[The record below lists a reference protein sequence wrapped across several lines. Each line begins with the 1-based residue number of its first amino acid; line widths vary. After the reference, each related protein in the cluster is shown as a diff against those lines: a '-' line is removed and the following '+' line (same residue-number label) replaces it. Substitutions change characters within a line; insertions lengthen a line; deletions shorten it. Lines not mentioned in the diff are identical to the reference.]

1 METSPAADNGAPRG
15 IDTFELFLPEDLA
28 DRAPEVPIL
37 PGMTQTDHMMQL
49 IYGLGR
55 TCPDQRDPVE
65 EFRSF
70 NFCHRPQPTAIASEA
85 RSDASDESEDQ
96 EQSEDEEDVLI
107 RNPLA
112 NEDYLDVWVDDQY
125 AHEGNEMDAWFARFP
140 AIKREPLDELGPLHT
155 QRADIGNAPAQQ
167 DVATDESGKS
177 KDKDS
182 KSKDK
187 EDVSPI
193 FACILLANGSPLVPY
208 PAETLQEIGNIQA
221 SRFATNIKLEQ
232 KLLCHAECHIGVNI
246 CYGVHNVQIASIT
259 LAMSDLS
266 FTPRDSYLT
275 AQSYKACL
283 AGAGIGVEPS
293 HGAFHI
299 NLNTSNQNT
308 AIYFK
313 DRAIQELQGLHM
325 PGLTTLQSRLEKW
338 FSSPKLNITILVTD
352 QWKDFERW
360 GFGLTQVYANSS
372 LDPLKPLKVNSRGQP
387 ITVRNYAKLPEDAR
401 TLPAKTRFRNVDE
414 MLTKLGDAS
423 AREHAYE
430 QWSSRELAGI
440 DCRAVMIPIGPQ
452 TCMLKREGQDVE
464 VPYLYSFSVIDTT
477 DDGLFAQLAPPLN
490 AGVKIQVEIP
500 YTKVEFPTERY
511 KSEQEIVV
519 MIGNTIHKDLWNHW
533 PQKKLARDEVE
544 QAWADDYARLIKP
557 YVRPEKFDDKDELVQ
572 GFAYM
577 LSTKLQKVRADKDMG
592 TASETPKEHLE
603 RTIAIVN
610 RYRNDLKIPLDTT
623 ADIPQFTAVRMAHD
637 EPLTSLSDFQFIAV
651 RPKQM
656 GWPKSAMTP
665 PAPFLDF
672 REPRT
677 PNARNH
683 ENLAASFSVRNK
695 DRDDKYL
702 VHIRFIAVDDDMT
715 AKSKV
720 QGLIKMKEF
729 QNMPVVEW
737 FTTFKGNPIT
747 TNVTDTFSVLR
758 RAMHYFHYDTALPF
772 SEYDGVPTE
781 LLHPEPRRNADG
793 KLIQVTTSEFQRRE
807 TTMTQLLVDQLSYF
821 SDDQRSAIHMLT
833 KAPFGLLVI
842 EGVPC
847 SGKTTLAHAI
857 LRACM
862 YSSFTEDMTTSRQES
877 TKITDLD
884 DDSDSDCEPDDDR
897 YNIKPTIPRPREDEK
912 KDESK
917 DKNEKDEDNGNSLV
931 DCYDIPR
938 LACGP
943 TVAEFQAM
951 ILQAQASA
959 HSLPTFCLALFSLI
973 RDTYCRNFETVRP
986 DYLPKSITNR
996 VRNKHWHAWT
1006 SEVLALLGR
1015 DPDAQVENEP
1025 DAAPA
1030 VEPAKTTEEILME
1043 LGVTQEQPLE
1053 HIPCNPQVMIIAN
1066 QNVNGHEAAKLMQKS
1081 LNDELKF
1088 DELIIRVTNLDLE
1101 RKALKNGFRPQHDDG
1116 VRHTPGL
1123 ADFVH
1128 MGIDSAKLNAFA
1140 ARTGDFAPSKHGG
1153 IWKIENIMR
1162 QRLVEGERPALMRE
1176 LQRLS
1181 NPADIFSQEQMQE
1194 LDTSIREFMKQI
1206 LNEARVVI
1214 CTFVVAQTLIHKE
1227 LYNPAVVLIEEASRE
1242 PELLVRWAQTAMSTR
1257 LLILTG
1263 DYRQDQPFI
1272 SGRYTRDKDHANVFL
1287 PQLLTP
1293 LSKRIMT
1300 ERPDCAVFL
1309 SENRRQQGGL
1319 HEIAS
1324 DIIYDGKMR
1333 TIYDPRYP
1341 SQLASTYHAFAQDLI
1356 RKMRIAS
1363 KGRDV
1368 KKGRVAECLTGNRVT
1383 LVCNSPVA
1391 KRGLSSASAIQAR
1404 LAVDYAAL
1412 IHQSQ
1417 IPGSDGITRPRIC
1430 IITPYSAQVDE
1441 VKTLLRRASPKEL
1454 CHDLIEVRTQTS
1466 ATGGEWDVVIL
1477 SFVSDRNMGF
1487 LSETNRINVML
1498 TRSKFLSIDIFDA
1511 NFFDSPKGH
1520 RAFVIRRYKDSQA
1533 LNGAIGRDQ
1542 RNWATVCKRCY
1553 LPHDKDCRATLKCFF
1568 CSGEHHVRNCKQK
1581 GVLDPLISP
1590 DLMKLAPPGQDAGD
1604 AGHVEG

>member
-1 METSPAADNGAPRG
+1 M
-15 IDTFELFLPEDLA
+15 L
-28 DRAPEVPIL
+28 
-37 PGMTQTDHMMQL
+37 
-49 IYGLGR
+49 
-55 TCPDQRDPVE
+55 
-65 EFRSF
+65 
-70 NFCHRPQPTAIASEA
+70 
-85 RSDASDESEDQ
+85 
-96 EQSEDEEDVLI
+96 QSEDEEDVLI

-112 NEDYLDVWVDDQY
+112 NEDYLDVWVDGQY
-125 AHEGNEMDAWFARFP
+125 AYEGDEMDAWFASFP
-140 AIKREPLDELGPLHT
+140 ATKREPLDELGPLYT
-155 QRADIGNAPAQQ
+155 QRADIGNAPSQQ

-187 EDVSPI
+187 EDISPT
-193 FACILLANGSPLVPY
+193 FACIVLANGCPLVPY

-232 KLLCHAECHIGVNI
+232 KLLCHAECHIGVTI
-246 CYGVHNVQIASIT
+246 CYGVSNVQIASIT
-259 LAMSDLS
+259 LAMSDLLG
-266 FTPRDSYLT
+266 TPRDAYLE

-283 AGAGIGVEPS
+283 AGARIDVEPS
-293 HGAFHI
+293 HGAFLI
-299 NLNTSNQNT
+299 NLYSSNQDT
-308 AIYFK
+308 AIHFSN
-313 DRAIQELQGLHM
+313 RAIQELHKLRM

-338 FSSPKLNITILVTD
+338 FSSPKLNITILVTT
-352 QWKDFERW
+352 QWKDFEQW
-360 GFGLTQVYANSS
+360 GFRLTQMYANSS

-387 ITVRNYAKLPEDAR
+387 ITVRNYAQLPEDAR
-401 TLPAKTRFRNVDE
+401 VLPAKTRFRNVDE
-414 MLTKLGDAS
+414 ILTKLGDAS

-440 DCRAVMIPIGPQ
+440 DCRAVMIPIGSQ
-452 TCMLKREGQDVE
+452 TCILKRDGQDVE

-477 DDGLFAQLAPPLN
+477 DDGLFARLAPPLN

-500 YTKVEFPTERY
+500 YTKVESPTEN

-519 MIGNTIHKDLWNHW
+519 MIGSSIHKDLWNHR
-533 PQKKLARDEVE
+533 PQRKLAKDEVE

-557 YVRPEKFDDKDELVQ
+557 YVRPEKFDDKDEVVQ
-572 GFAYM
+572 GFAYL
-577 LSTKLQKVRADKDMG
+577 LSTKLQKVRADKDTG
-592 TASETPKEHLE
+592 AKAETPKEHRL
-603 RTIAIVN
+603 RTIDIAN
-610 RYRNDLKIPLDTT
+610 RYRNHLKVPLDTT
-623 ADIPQFTAVRMAHD
+623 ADIPHFTAVRMAHD

-656 GWPKSAMTP
+656 GWPKSAVTP

-683 ENLAASFSVRNK
+683 ETLAASFSVRNNK
-695 DRDDKYL
+695 RDDKYL
-702 VHIRFIAVDDDMT
+702 VRIRFIAVDDDTT

-729 QNMPVVEW
+729 QNMPIVEW
-737 FTTFKGNPIT
+737 FTTLKGNPIT

-807 TTMTQLLVDQLSYF
+807 TTMTQRLVDQLSYF
-821 SDDQRSAIHMLT
+821 SEDQLSAIHMLT

-842 EGVPC
+842 EGVPG

-857 LRACM
+857 LHACM
-862 YSSFTEDMTTSRQES
+862 YSSFTEHLPTTRQTSTIES
-877 TKITDLD
+877 LLEDLD
-884 DDSDSDCEPDDDR
+884 TESESDEEDKRDNIVPTLPKPPAKDQPKPDD
-897 YNIKPTIPRPREDEK
+897 KKSAEETIR
-912 KDESK
+912 
-917 DKNEKDEDNGNSLV
+917 V

-943 TVAEFQAM
+943 TQAEIAFIAGR
-951 ILQAQASA
+951 ASQSA
-959 HSLPTFCLALFSLI
+959 TSARSYCYDVLSRV
-973 RDTYCRNFETVRP
+973 RDTYCRNFDTIRP
-986 DYLPKSITNR
+986 PWLSKLEAYR
-996 VRNKHWHAWT
+996 FRNKHWQSWT
-1006 SEVLALLGR
+1006 SNLQSAIENG
-1015 DPDAQVENEP
+1015 PDAQADIDSP
-1025 DAAPA
+1025 APEA
-1030 VEPAKTTEEILME
+1030 GQALTTESILEEM
-1043 LGVTQEQPLE
+1043 GVVQDQDQDQDQ
-1053 HIPCNPQVMIIAN
+1053 IPEDLMCNPQVMIIAN
-1066 QNVNGHEAAKLMQKS
+1066 QNVNGDDAAALMQAT
-1081 LNDELKF
+1081 LNDELHL
-1088 DELIIRVTNLDLE
+1088 DELIIRVTNLDIE
-1101 RKALKNGFRPQHDDG
+1101 RKALKKGFRPERGDDF
-1116 VRHTPGL
+1116 RTTPTL
-1123 ADFVH
+1123 ADLVH
-1128 MGIDSAKLNAFA
+1128 MGIDSDKLDAFA
-1140 ARTGDFAPSKHGG
+1140 TRSGDFAPGKHGG

-1162 QRLVEGERPALMRE
+1162 QRLMQGEKPALMRQ

-1181 NPADIFSQEQMQE
+1181 NPADVFSQEEMKA

-1206 LNEARVVI
+1206 LSEARVVI

-1227 LYNPAVVLIEEASRE
+1227 LYNPAVVLIDEASRE
-1242 PELLVRWAQTAMSTR
+1242 PELLVRWAQTAISTH

-1263 DYRQDQPFI
+1263 DYRQDQPFV
-1272 SGRYTRDKDHANVFL
+1272 SGRYTRNKDHANVFL

-1293 LSKRIMT
+1293 MSKRIMT
-1300 ERPDCAVFL
+1300 ERPDCVVFL

-1324 DIIYDGKMR
+1324 DIIYDGNMR

-1341 SQLASTYHAFAQDLI
+1341 SQLASTYHAFAQGLI
-1356 RKMRIAS
+1356 RRMRIA
-1363 KGRDV
+1363 KKDRDV
-1368 KKGRVAECLTGNRVT
+1368 GRGKVAEYLTGNRVT
-1383 LVCNSPVA
+1383 LVCNSSA
-1391 KRGLSSASAIQAR
+1391 TKRGLSSASTIQAR

-1477 SFVSDRNMGF
+1477 SFVSDQNMGF

-1542 RNWATVCKRCY
+1542 RNWATVCKRCH
-1553 LPHDKDCRATLKCFF
+1553 LPHDRDCRGTLECFF
-1568 CSGEHHVRNCKQK
+1568 CSGEHHVRNCKQE
-1581 GVLDPLISP
+1581 GALDPLISP
-1590 DLMKLAPPGQDAGD
+1590 DLMILAPPVQDAGD